1 VFPDLFAHLVDQD
14 LPLLHEQQ
22 QVYSLLL
29 CSSHAPQEHEH
40 VHSQQHKESNLREEH
55 QQQPPGYEIR
65 SMKIR
70 PHPESQRH
78 EMVQKLAG
86 NWKLGSRKNNNNNNN
101 TEGAELWQQQPDKE
115 AA

>member
-1 VFPDLFAHLVDQD
+1 VFPDLFAHLVDHV
-14 LPLLHEQQ
+14 LPLLREEQ

-29 CSSHAPQEHEH
+29 CSSHTPQEHEH
-40 VHSQQHKESNLREEH
+40 GHSQQHRETNLREEQK
-55 QQQPPGYEIR
+55 QQQPPVYEIR

-78 EMVQKLAG
+78 QMLQKLAG
-86 NWKLGSRKNNNNNNN
+86 DWKLGSRKNNN
-101 TEGAELWQQQPDKE
+101 TEGAELWQQQPYKE